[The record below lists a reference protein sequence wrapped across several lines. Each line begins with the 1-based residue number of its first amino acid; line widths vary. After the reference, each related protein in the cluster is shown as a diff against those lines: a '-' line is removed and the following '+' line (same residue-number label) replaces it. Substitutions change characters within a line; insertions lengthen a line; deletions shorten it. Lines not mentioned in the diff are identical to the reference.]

1 MDSTEKKIENF
12 NRLSNR
18 NIQRITFNRI
28 DQEELLKSFNDDDGK
43 SGAIVSFTGSVRNH
57 SVNGIVKGMYY
68 ESYLGMAEEKIKNI
82 ENIVKEKWNINKIKV
97 IHRIGEL
104 TIGDISI
111 IIIVSAYHS
120 KDAFEACQFIL
131 HEIKNEVPIW
141 KRELLN
147 DGNKRWIEGN
157 SICSH

>member
-12 NRLSNR
+12 NRLSNH

-28 DQEELLKSFNDDDGK
+28 DQAELLKSFNVDDGK

-68 ESYLGMAEEKIKNI
+68 ESYQGMAEEKIKNI
-82 ENIVKEKWNINKIKV
+82 ENIVREKWNINKIKV

-111 IIIVSAYHS
+111 IILVSAYHS

-131 HEIKNEVPIW
+131 HKIKNEVPIW

-147 DGNKRWIEGN
+147 DGSKRWIEGN

>member
-1 MDSTEKKIENF
+1 MGSTEKKFENL
-12 NRLSNR
+12 NRLLNR

-28 DQEELLKSFNDDDGK
+28 DQEDLLKSFDENDGK

-57 SVNGIVKGMYY
+57 SANGIVKGMYY
-68 ESYLGMAEEKIKNI
+68 EAYLGMAEEKIKDI
-82 ENIVKEKWNINKIKV
+82 ENIVKEKWDINKIKIV
-97 IHRIGEL
+97 HRIGEL

-111 IIIVSAYHS
+111 IIIVSSYHS
-120 KDAFEACQFIL
+120 KNAFEACQFIL
-131 HEIKNEVPIW
+131 HKIKNEVPVW